1 MKKVLISGFTPFN
14 KSANNY
20 SAEVLAHIET
30 NDFSIDKV
38 IIDVVY
44 DRSFDELSANGLE
57 GYDFILSLGEARMRS
72 VLTVESRARNLSH
85 CSIPDNAGV
94 LKQNELIDPT
104 APEYLISALDLESI
118 SDIAEISL
126 DAGRFVCNNLYFHLL
141 QHDPHGVLFIHIPEC
156 NNDEALYK
164 LYADKVVMILKKL
177 LYSE

>member
-30 NDFSIDKV
+30 NDFLIDKI

-44 DRSFDELSANGLE
+44 DHSFDELSANGLK

-72 VLTVESRARNLSH
+72 ALTVESRAKNLSS
-85 CSIPDNAGV
+85 CSIPDNSGMF
-94 LKQNELIDPT
+94 KQNELIDP
-104 APEYLISALDLESI
+104 ASPEHLTSALDLASI
-118 SDIAEISL
+118 SDLAEISD

-141 QHDPHGVLFIHIPEC
+141 QYDPHKVLFVHIPEG
-156 NNDEALYK
+156 NNDESLYK
-164 LYADKVVMILKKL
+164 LYADKVVMILERI